1 MRIKRIIGLT
11 LALLCFATV
20 ALADIYVKTVADP
33 TYVRSKPKIARNI
46 QKELSA
52 GLALEWGGNVQL
64 DDRGIAFFDVYYGNN
79 KYGWVSSLHASLWIS
94 ENDEYIEL
102 PVVIDPKNPTNVCIR
117 QNLNVF
123 DGPGTTYSIVGYLE
137 TGDYAKYTGFAK
149 KDSGG
154 HTWYQIKF
162 GSFQGW
168 IPASAASLF

>member
-1 MRIKRIIGLT
+1 MRIKRIIALT

-20 ALADIYVKTVADP
+20 AMAEMYVRTVADP
-33 TYVRSKPKIARNI
+33 TYVRSKPKIAKNI

-52 GLALEWGGNVQL
+52 GLVLEWGGNVEL
-64 DDRGIAFFDVYYGNN
+64 DDRGIAFLDVYYGNN

-94 ENDEYIEL
+94 ETDEYIEL
-102 PVVIDPKNPTNVCIR
+102 PVVIDPENPTNVYIR
-117 QNLNVF
+117 QNVNVYS
-123 DGPGTTYSIVGYLE
+123 GPGRTYSIEGYME
-137 TGDYAKYTGFAK
+137 AGDYVKYTGFSK

-168 IPASAASLF
+168 VPATAAALI